1 MIGGIERFSA
11 RSAAMGEILGIGVT
25 HYPGLIQ
32 PDAQMAG
39 LLNRT
44 LNSDQV
50 PEAMKDPARWPEPMR
65 REWADPVASAG
76 EHRRRLVN
84 GFRKAR
90 EALDAFKPDFVVIF
104 GDDQYEN
111 FREDGVPSFCVF
123 AHEEI
128 ESRPFARYSGANA
141 NVWGEG
147 KDTTIKT
154 KGHRAGASYIA
165 ARLLKEDFDVSYAY
179 RMRYENGL
187 PHAFINTI
195 LYLDYDRKGF
205 PFPVVPFHV
214 NCYGS
219 SVIAKRGSTAHLT
232 GEADPNL
239 VDPPGPNPRRC
250 FDIGGAIAKALAD
263 SPWRVALIASSSWSH
278 AFLTPKNHF
287 LYPDNASDR
296 ARYDELASG
305 KTERWRELTTEQIED
320 AGQQEFLNWV
330 CLGGAMTALGRAPQ
344 VIDYVESYIFNSD
357 KCFVVYP
364 T

>member
-1 MIGGIERFSA
+1 
-11 RSAAMGEILGIGVT
+11 MGDILGIGVT

-32 PDAQMAG
+32 PDEQMAG

-50 PEAMKDPARWPEPMR
+50 PDAMKDPARWPAQMR
-65 REWADPVASAG
+65 KEWADPMAAAV
-76 EHRRRLVN
+76 EHRKRLVG
-84 GFRKAR
+84 GFRKVR
-90 EALDAFKPDFVVIF
+90 QALDAFKPDFVLIW

-123 AHEEI
+123 ALDEVD
-128 ESRPFARYSGANA
+128 SRPYARPGRATA

-147 KDTTIKT
+147 ADHVIHT
-154 KGHRAGASYIA
+154 KGHHAAASTLA
-165 ARLLKEDFDVSYAY
+165 ANLIKADYDVSYAY

-195 LYLDYDRKGF
+195 MYLDYDRTGF
-205 PFPVVPFHV
+205 PYPVVPFHV

-239 VDPPGPNPRRC
+239 VDPPGPNPGRC
-250 FDIGGAIAKALAD
+250 FDVGGAVARALAD

-278 AFLTPKNHF
+278 AFLTPKNHY

-296 ARYDELASG
+296 ARFDEMCSG
-305 KTERWRELTTEQIED
+305 KLSRWGQLTTAEIED

-330 CLGGAMTALGRAPQ
+330 CLGGAMHALGREP
-344 VIDYVESYIFNSD
+344 VIVDYIESYIFNSD
-357 KCFVVYP
+357 KCIALFP
-364 T
+364 G

>member
-1 MIGGIERFSA
+1 
-11 RSAAMGEILGIGVT
+11 MGDILGIGVT

-44 LNSDQV
+44 LNSEQV
-50 PEAMKDPARWPEPMR
+50 PDEMKNPARWPALMQQ
-65 REWADPVASAG
+65 EWADPVAAAT
-76 EHRRRLVN
+76 EHRRRLVA

-90 EALDAFKPDFVVIF
+90 EAIDDFKPDFVVIF

-123 AHEEI
+123 LQETI
-128 ESRPFARYSGANA
+128 ESHPFARYNA
-141 NVWGEG
+141 GSTNIWGEG
-147 KDTTIKT
+147 RDTVFHT
-154 KGHRAGASYIA
+154 KGHHTGASYLA
-165 ARLLKEDFDVSYAY
+165 ANLIKEDYDVSYAY

-187 PHAFINTI
+187 PHAFINTV

-205 PFPVVPFHV
+205 PYPVVPFHV

-239 VDPPGPNPRRC
+239 IDPPGPNPRRC
-250 FDIGGAIAKALAD
+250 FDIGAATARVLAD

-278 AFLTPKNHF
+278 AFLTPKNHY
-287 LYPDNASDR
+287 LYPDNAGDR

-305 KTERWRELTTEQIED
+305 NMARWRDLTTEQIED

-330 CLGGAMTALGRAPQ
+330 TLAGAMHELGRKP
-344 VIDYVESYIFNSD
+344 VIFDYVESYIFNSD
-357 KCFVVYP
+357 KCFAAFP
-364 T
+364 A

>member
-1 MIGGIERFSA
+1 
-11 RSAAMGEILGIGVT
+11 MGEILGIGVT

-32 PDAQMAG
+32 PDQQMAG

-50 PEAMKDPARWPEPMR
+50 PDALKDPARWPEPMR
-65 REWADPVASAG
+65 KEWADPLASAT
-76 EHRRRLVN
+76 EHRRRLVG

-90 EALDAFKPDFVVIF
+90 EALDAFNPDFVVIF

-123 AHEEI
+123 AQDEI
-128 ESRPFARYSGANA
+128 ESHPYARYTAANA

-147 KDTTIKT
+147 KETVFKT
-154 KGHRAGASYIA
+154 KGHHAGASYLA
-165 ARLLKEDFDVSYAY
+165 ANLLKADFDVSYAY

-205 PFPVVPFHV
+205 PYPVVPFHV

-239 VDPPGPNPRRC
+239 VDPPGPNPSRC
-250 FDIGGAIAKALAD
+250 FDIGAAVARVFTD

-278 AFLTPKNHF
+278 AFLTPKNHY

-296 ARYDELASG
+296 ARFDELASG
-305 KTERWRELTTEQIED
+305 KQSRWRDLTTEAIED

-330 CLGGAMTALGRAPQ
+330 CLGGAMSQLKREPEI
-344 VIDYVESYIFNSD
+344 IDYVESYIFNSD

-364 T
+364 AK

>member
-1 MIGGIERFSA
+1 
-11 RSAAMGEILGIGVT
+11 
-25 HYPGLIQ
+25 IQ
-32 PDAQMAG
+32 PDEQMAG

-50 PEAMKDPARWPEPMR
+50 PDTRKDPKTWPEAMRQEWKDPF
-65 REWADPVASAG
+65 ASAK
-76 EHRRRLVN
+76 EHRARLVG

-90 EALDAFKPDFVVIF
+90 EALDEFKPDFVVIF

-111 FREDGVPSFCVF
+111 FREEGVPSFCVF
-123 AHEEI
+123 LQEET
-128 ESRPFARYSGANA
+128 ESQPFSRYNPGAT

-154 KGHRAGASYIA
+154 KGHKAGASYIA
-165 ARLLKEDFDVSYAY
+165 AKLIEEDYDVSYAY

-187 PHAFINTI
+187 PHAFINTV

-205 PFPVVPFHV
+205 PYPVVPFHV

-239 VDPPGPNPRRC
+239 VDPPGPNPSRC
-250 FDIGGAIAKALAD
+250 FDVGGAVAKAFAD

-287 LYPDNASDR
+287 LYPDNAGDR
-296 ARYDELASG
+296 ARFDELASG
-305 KTERWRELTTEQIED
+305 KVARWRDLTTTQIED

-330 CLGGAMTALGRAPQ
+330 CLGGAMHALGREP
-344 VIDYVESYIFNSD
+344 VIVDYIESWIFNSD
-357 KCFVVYP
+357 KCFALFPPVKR
-364 T
+364 

>member
-1 MIGGIERFSA
+1 
-11 RSAAMGEILGIGVT
+11 MGEILGIGVT

-32 PDAQMAG
+32 PDEQMAG

-50 PEAMKDPARWPEPMR
+50 PEKMKDPTTWPAQMR
-65 REWADPVASAG
+65 EEWKDPVASAK
-76 EHRRRLVN
+76 EHRARLVN

-90 EALDAFKPDFVVIF
+90 EAIDAFNPDFVVIF

-111 FREDGVPSFCVF
+111 FREEGVPSFCVF
-123 AHEEI
+123 LQEEI
-128 ESRPFARYSGANA
+128 DSHPFHRYFMGST

-147 KDTTIKT
+147 KETVIKT
-154 KGHRAGASYIA
+154 KGHKTGASYLA
-165 ARLLKEDFDVSYAY
+165 AKLIEEDYDVSYAY
-179 RMRYENGL
+179 KMRYENGL
-187 PHAFINTI
+187 PHAFINTVM
-195 LYLDYDRKGF
+195 YLDYDRQGF

-250 FDIGGAIAKALAD
+250 FDIGAAIARILQD
-263 SPWRVALIASSSWSH
+263 SPYRVALVASSSWSH
-278 AFLTPKNHF
+278 AFLTPKNHY
-287 LYPDNASDR
+287 LYPDNAGDR
-296 ARYDELASG
+296 ARFDELSSG
-305 KTERWRELTTEQIED
+305 KLTRWRELSTAQIED

-330 CLGGAMTALGRAPQ
+330 TLGGAMHQLKREPEI
-344 VIDYVESYIFNSD
+344 IDYVESYIFNSD
-357 KCFVVYP
+357 KCFAVFRP
-364 T
+364 